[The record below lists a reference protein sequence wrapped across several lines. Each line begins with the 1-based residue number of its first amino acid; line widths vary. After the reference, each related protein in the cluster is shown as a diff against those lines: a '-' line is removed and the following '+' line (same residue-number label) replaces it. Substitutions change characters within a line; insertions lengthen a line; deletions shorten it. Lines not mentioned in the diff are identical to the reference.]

1 MRNFVFSR
9 YVLNPSGVGEGFKW
23 MDTTKSWEIGITTQA
38 DVCENYAHCG
48 VYSTCDINKSPICSC
63 LDGFKPKFPNDWN
76 SANWSGGCL
85 RETPL
90 ACNDRDGFQN
100 YKNVKLPNTCFSWFD
115 SKMNLKECEEMCLKN
130 CSCNAYAN
138 LDVRNGGSGCL
149 LWLADLVDIVVAQVG
164 GQDIYIRQPASV
176 LSIPFAFLLFIYF

>member
-1 MRNFVFSR
+1 
-9 YVLNPSGVGEGFKW
+9 

-48 VYSTCDINKSPICSC
+48 VYSTCDINKSPVCSC

-115 SKMNLKECEEMCLKN
+115 SKMNLKE
-130 CSCNAYAN
+130 
-138 LDVRNGGSGCL
+138 
-149 LWLADLVDIVVAQVG
+149 
-164 GQDIYIRQPASV
+164 
-176 LSIPFAFLLFIYF
+176 